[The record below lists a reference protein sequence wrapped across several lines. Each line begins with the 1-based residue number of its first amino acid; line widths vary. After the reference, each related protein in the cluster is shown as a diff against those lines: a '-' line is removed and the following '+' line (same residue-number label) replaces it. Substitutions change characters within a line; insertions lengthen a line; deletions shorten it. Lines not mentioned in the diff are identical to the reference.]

1 MYLYITDINECL
13 TMDLPC
19 TGHGECIDTMGSYRC
34 ICNPGWTGSQCDM
47 DIHECTLLKP
57 CKHNSTCIE
66 MQGGYRCKCLPG
78 FQGKHCEGGKVI
90 LVVFEVQSQFTNIHV
105 CFLRVFFLRKVDNSI
120 QSFAFYE
127 RCMYSFNIYSQY
139 TGNSLILN
147 AACDFFVDEFECA
160 SNPCLNGATCM
171 ETFGSFYCSCPPGW
185 TGPRCN
191 EGRDYIPSSCSL
203 EYYKPSINS
212 FVFNLRMAS

>member
-1 MYLYITDINECL
+1 MNVWQWTCPAL
-13 TMDLPC
+13 
-19 TGHGECIDTMGSYRC
+19 G
-34 ICNPGWTGSQCDM
+34 TGSVLTPWARTAVSVTRAGPGVNATWTFTSAPSSSPVNTTPPVSRCRAATGVNAYLDSRGNTVK
-47 DIHECTLLKP
+47 EVRLYLSSLK
-57 CKHNSTCIE
+57 CKVSLRIFMYN
-66 MQGGYRCKCLPG
+66 
-78 FQGKHCEGGKVI
+78 
-90 LVVFEVQSQFTNIHV
+90 
-105 CFLRVFFLRKVDNSI
+105 FLGFFLRKVDNSI

-139 TGNSLILN
+139 TGKSLILN

-203 EYYKPSINS
+203 EYCKPSINS
-212 FVFNLRMAS
+212 FVFNLQMAN